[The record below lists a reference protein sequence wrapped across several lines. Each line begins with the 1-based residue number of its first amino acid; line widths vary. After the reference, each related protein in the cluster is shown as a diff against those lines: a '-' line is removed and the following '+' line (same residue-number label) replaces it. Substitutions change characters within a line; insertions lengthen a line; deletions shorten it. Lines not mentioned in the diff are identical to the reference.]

1 MTRIAP
7 LLLALALGAC
17 ATAQTPAIDPGD
29 PLEATNREILDL
41 NLRLDGAVIRPVAVF
56 YRDSLGEWTRTRIRN
71 VLQNMNEPMVAANA
85 LLQGRPLDAG
95 QSTLRFVINSIGGL
109 GGMFDLEQFG
119 GPPRVIRDLGQTLY
133 VWGVP
138 DGPFLMLPVA
148 GPSNP
153 RDLVGL
159 VGNGFLNPINWVVP
173 FSANIGR
180 GVVEGVD
187 TRERNIETLDEL
199 QATSLD
205 LYARLRSLWRQHRSA
220 ELGRTTTAAPEVLD
234 DPERAAATRP
244 VFELLAPDLPMAAA
258 P

>member
-1 MTRIAP
+1 MTRILP
-7 LLLALALGAC
+7 LLLLLGAC
-17 ATAQTPAIDPGD
+17 ATAPTTDAND
-29 PLEATNREILDL
+29 PLEATNRQVLDV
-41 NLRLDGAVIRPVAVF
+41 NLRLDGAVFRPVAVF
-56 YRDSLGEWTRTRIRN
+56 YRDSLGGWTRTRIRN
-71 VLQNMNEPMVAANA
+71 VLQNMNEPTVMANA
-85 LLQGRPLDAG
+85 LLQGQPLTAA
-95 QSTLRFVINSIGGL
+95 QSLMRFVINSIGGL

-153 RDLVGL
+153 RELVGL
-159 VGNGFLNPINWVVP
+159 VGNGFTNPINWVVP

-199 QATSLD
+199 QASSID
-205 LYARLRSLWRQHRSA
+205 LYARLRSLWRQSRDA
-220 ELGRTTTAAPEVLD
+220 ELGRSSSAAPEVLE
-234 DPERAAATRP
+234 DPE
-244 VFELLAPDLPMAAA
+244 APAR
-258 P
+258 